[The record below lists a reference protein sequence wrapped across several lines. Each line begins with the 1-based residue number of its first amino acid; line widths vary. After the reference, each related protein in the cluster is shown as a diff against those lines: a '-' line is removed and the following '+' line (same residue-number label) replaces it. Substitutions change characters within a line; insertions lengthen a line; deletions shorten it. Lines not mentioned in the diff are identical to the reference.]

1 MSHLF
6 KIYGVYKSSY
16 LCLWYLKS
24 EVKGENFYFKC
35 RSLYEWVSSSRDAN
49 RRSFNLSPLKNA
61 KNVYTHRP

>member
-6 KIYGVYKSSY
+6 KIYSVCKSSY
-16 LCLWYLKS
+16 IKS
-24 EVKGENFYFKC
+24 EVKGENCYFKC
-35 RSLYEWVSSSRDAN
+35 RSLFEWVSSSRDAN